1 MWSIHRMLH
10 SGEGANPPVIP
21 LRKPTLALNELSV
34 GKIIRF
40 SRTCPLAPL
49 TGAEATVISVRHY
62 RFGSDTMKS
71 FQLNVAGT
79 KHHYLTVAE
88 DDMGQYLG
96 LSRSLSDL
104 EQDSW
109 FGKDALSF
117 FTEQSSAKSIRCKAD
132 LMLEGEWAASRY
144 AKTVDWVEGS
154 ISPHESGRLGHNIH
168 YSLLVNEAG
177 DKALEI
183 EHEDA
188 SGENRFYITV
198 YRPTDDI
205 ATVDAVREVTPPTV
219 VAAPAP
225 VQPREPVM
233 TASVPAN
240 DDVPLFKEPMLVSPQ
255 PKQRMDFRRLDEPG
269 DEIHIERTPVSMIET
284 TEAVQE
290 LPSFLL
296 TREGNDES
304 NYLSLDEV
312 IPPEPEHV
320 RVGLAAARTLIDHA
334 MHQKVRVRD
343 VLREMLG
350 LQSALSEEVIFE
362 LPLTDE
368 DYRMLAMRYKLR
380 PDHRVEIR
388 SRLEEELRQK
398 LTGIAKA

>member
-1 MWSIHRMLH
+1 MWSNIQKMLQ
-10 SGEGANPPVIP
+10 SGEGTKPPVIP
-21 LRKPTLALNELSV
+21 LRKPTLALNDLSV

-49 TGAEATVISVRHY
+49 TGAKATILSVRHY
-62 RFGSDTMKS
+62 RFGNDAMRSY
-71 FQLNVAGT
+71 QLNVAGT

-96 LSRSLSDL
+96 VSRCLSEL
-104 EQDSW
+104 EADSW
-109 FGKDALSF
+109 FGRDALGF

-144 AKTVDWVEGS
+144 AKTVDWVEGT
-154 ISPHESGRLGHNIH
+154 ISPHESGRLAHNIH

-188 SGENRFYITV
+188 SGDNRFYITV

-205 ATVDAVREVTPPTV
+205 ATVE
-219 VAAPAP
+219 AAPAP
-225 VQPREPVM
+225 VIDQPAAMPAQPREPLL
-233 TASVPAN
+233 TNNVPAN
-240 DDVPLFKEPMLVSPQ
+240 DDVPLFKEPQLTAQ

-269 DEIHIERTPVSMIET
+269 MQIHIERTPVTAIEKV
-284 TEAVQE
+284 EAVEE

-296 TREGNDES
+296 ARGNAADET

-312 IPPEPEHV
+312 IPPEPEQV
-320 RVGLAAARTLIDHA
+320 RVGLAAAHNLINYALHK
-334 MHQKVRVRD
+334 QVRVRD
-343 VLREMLG
+343 VLRDMVG
-350 LQSALSEEVIFE
+350 LTSALSEEVIFE
-362 LPLTDE
+362 MPLTEE

-380 PDHRVEIR
+380 PDHRIEIR

-398 LTGIAKA
+398 LTGIAND